1 VLFGLFLFARPG
13 AGAIG
18 MLWVLGSFAILFGV
32 ILVVLGFKLKGLKS
46 AGA

>member
-1 VLFGLFLFARPG
+1 
-13 AGAIG
+13 